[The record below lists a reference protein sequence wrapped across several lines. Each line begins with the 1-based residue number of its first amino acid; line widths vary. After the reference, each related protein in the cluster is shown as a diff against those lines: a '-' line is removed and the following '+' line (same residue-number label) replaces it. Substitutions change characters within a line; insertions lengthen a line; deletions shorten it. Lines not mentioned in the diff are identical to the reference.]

1 MPFKCFMQFVMGIL
15 SLEFP
20 IPNADALN
28 EKAQK
33 ERYVWTSSL
42 NKIAVNFNHPF
53 IHYSQHIYYRTTNA
67 QK

>member
-20 IPNADALN
+20 IPNASALN

-33 ERYVWTSSL
+33 ERYV
-42 NKIAVNFNHPF
+42 
-53 IHYSQHIYYRTTNA
+53 
-67 QK
+67 

>member
-1 MPFKCFMQFVMGIL
+1 MAVANYYILFKKYANLMPFKCFMQFVMGIL

-33 ERYVWTSSL
+33 ERYV
-42 NKIAVNFNHPF
+42 
-53 IHYSQHIYYRTTNA
+53 
-67 QK
+67 